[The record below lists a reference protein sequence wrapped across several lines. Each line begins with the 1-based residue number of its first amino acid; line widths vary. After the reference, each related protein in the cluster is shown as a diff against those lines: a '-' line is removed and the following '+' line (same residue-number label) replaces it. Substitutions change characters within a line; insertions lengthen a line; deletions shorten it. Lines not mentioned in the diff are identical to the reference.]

1 MQYTIRN
8 IPDYLDAV
16 LRETAHKQGRSLND
30 MALMALTN
38 GAGLD
43 ASMQKHRDLAD
54 VAGTWREDPEFND
67 AIAAQDQI
75 DPSLWR

>member
-16 LRETAHKQGRSLND
+16 LREAAHKQGRSLNE
-30 MALMALTN
+30 MALMALTK

-43 ASMQKHRDLAD
+43 TSMRKHRDLAD
-54 VAGTWREDPEFND
+54 VAGTWREDPEFNN
-67 AIAAQDQI
+67 AVAAQDQI